1 MQPISFKRHR
11 FPSDAIRHAV
21 WLYFR
26 FTLSIRDVEELM
38 LQRGVPVSREAVRCW
53 VIKFGPLIA
62 SNLRRRRT
70 PPTGRWHLD
79 EMVVKIA
86 RRRMYL
92 WRAVDDEGEV
102 LDVLVQKRRNKAA
115 ALKLLRRL
123 LKNQGVVPETIT
135 TDGLASYGAA
145 IEDLGI
151 EVRHRPGGM
160 RENNRAE
167 NSHLVIRRRERKQ
180 QKFKSQGSAQRFLA
194 SHAAVYNTF
203 NLQQHLVSRPTL
215 RVMRAQADRAW
226 EDATVAA

>member
-1 MQPISFKRHR
+1 MRPISFKRHR
-11 FPSDAIRHAV
+11 FPPDAIRHAE

-38 LQRGVPVSREAVRCW
+38 AQRGIQVSREAVRCW
-53 VIKFGPLIA
+53 VNKFGPLIA
-62 SNLRRRRT
+62 SNLRRRRAR
-70 PPTGRWHLD
+70 PTGRWHLD

-86 RRRMYL
+86 GRRMYL

-115 ALKLLRRL
+115 ALNLLRRL
-123 LKNQGVVPETIT
+123 LKNQGVHPETIT
-135 TDGLASYGAA
+135 TDKLASYGAA
-145 IEDLGI
+145 VWDLNLTN
-151 EVRHRPGGM
+151 RHRPGGM

-194 SHAAVYNTF
+194 SHSAVYNTF
-203 NLQQHLVSRPTL
+203 NIQPHLISRPTL
-215 RVMRAQADRAW
+215 RILRAQADRAW
-226 EDATVAA
+226 EAATLVS

>member
-11 FPSDAIRHAV
+11 FPPDAIRHAV
-21 WLYFR
+21 WLYLR

-38 LQRGVPVSREAVRCW
+38 AHRGIVVSREAVRCW
-53 VIKFGPLIA
+53 VNKFGPLIA
-62 SNLRRRRT
+62 SNLRRRRS

-79 EMVVKIA
+79 EMVVRIA
-86 RRRMYL
+86 GVRMYL

-115 ALKLLRRL
+115 ALKLLRRP
-123 LKNQGVVPETIT
+123 LKNQGVLPETIT

-151 EVRHRPGGM
+151 EGRHRPGGM

-194 SHAAVYNTF
+194 SHSAVYNTF
-203 NLQQHLVSRPTL
+203 NLQQHLISRPTL
-215 RVMRAQADRAW
+215 RILRAQADRAW
-226 EDATVAA
+226 NAATVAA